1 MSNQLIRQELTPSLL
16 QMIQGVAP
24 IVHASR
30 LFKGIASAEQ
40 AAVVMMKGNELGFAL
55 TASFELIEMIEGKP
69 ALKPQGMLALIHR
82 SKNFDMTVKDIT
94 DGCEVWMK
102 RRDTGFEYLAR
113 FTKQD
118 AVAAGL
124 AGKNTYDKYPAD
136 LYRARAIARCA
147 RVAAP
152 DVLAGMY
159 LTVELSAD
167 WTDAD
172 VIDVTPEVADG

>member
-1 MSNQLIRQELTPSLL
+1 MNELVIRELTPSLL

-30 LFKGIASAEQ
+30 LFKGISSAEQ
-40 AAVVMMKGNELGFAL
+40 AAVVMIKGNELGFAL
-55 TASFELIEMIEGKP
+55 TAAFDLIEMIEGKP
-69 ALKPQGMLALIHR
+69 ALKPQGMMALIHR
-82 SKNFDMTVKDIT
+82 SKNFDIKVSDF
-94 DGCEVWMK
+94 DGGCEVWMR
-102 RRDTGFEYLAR
+102 RRDTGFEYMAR

-172 VIDVTPEVADG
+172 VIDVTPEVQNG